1 MKLLLIA
8 LLVTSPAYA
17 GDHENDKEHCER
29 HEHHE
34 VIVHEA
40 PAPHEVIVHEVI
52 VHEAPTPHEPIR
64 EHAVRE
70 PVIREPVIHEPV
82 VREPA
87 REVVLHRDLHEH
99 DLRENCHNQW
109 MTDQFCKERVAK

>member
-29 HEHHE
+29 HEH
-34 VIVHEA
+34 
-40 PAPHEVIVHEVI
+40 HEVI

-109 MTDQFCKERVAK
+109 MTDEFCKARLAK